1 MIHGELVL
9 QNQDKSE
16 AILGTHAH
24 IRTDDHLVFT
34 VEEDGTR
41 INDEIGMLRVG
52 DNTVI
57 KYSVDDES
65 FVVFCKVVQSAG
77 NVYVL
82 EKEYAIEN
90 CDPDFLRFYCDWVD
104 SVVEGREFDGF

>member
-1 MIHGELVL
+1 MIRGELVL

-24 IRTDDHLVFT
+24 IRTDDHVVFT

-41 INDEIGMLRVG
+41 IKDEIGMLKVG

-57 KYSVDDES
+57 KYTAGADS
-65 FVVFCKVVQSAG
+65 FVVFCKVVNVLG

-82 EKEYAIEN
+82 EKEYAIDG
-90 CDPDFLRFYCDWVD
+90 DPDFIRFYCDWVD
-104 SVVEGREFDGF
+104 SVVEGRLFEGF